1 MQNTVPSIKQE
12 PLDIAQSYKSIR
24 APQTPDHTD
33 VENHMPSQIN
43 ESRHIEQPES
53 SEPEKS
59 TPGKKRNNAQTS
71 LFPSRNENTSTTTI
85 HTHTQPKTKPK
96 STWSLGVSLG
106 NNLIASADNRNGFSN
121 LAPYASAEMAS
132 LPSEK
137 NLSNS
142 EGPVTT
148 PYQHIM
154 LQNIN
159 SHPKTDIKHHFPVSV
174 GITVQKELNNR
185 LALETGLVYT
195 YFVRLDCRR
204 SCILY
209 TKPATTLF
217 GNTVKTKLEFL
228 KKALFQ
234 SLPIGRRN
242 VGKMCS
248 RRTLRTIRNEQ
259 SSAVFQRR
267 DSAHK
272 PIAVVRIGIGRNL
285 FQTGVAYKPL
295 CRAWYCLLLRRWIG
309 HFDHS

>member
-12 PLDIAQSYKSIR
+12 PLDIIAQSYKPIR
-24 APQTPDHTD
+24 APQTPDCTD
-33 VENHMPSQIN
+33 VENHTPSQIN
-43 ESRHIEQPES
+43 ESRHIEQRES

-85 HTHTQPKTKPK
+85 HTHTQPKTK

-159 SHPKTDIKHHFPVSV
+159 SQPKTDIKHHFPVSV
-174 GITVQKELNNR
+174 GITVQKELNIY
-185 LALETGLVYT
+185 LS
-195 YFVRLDCRR
+195 FVRLDCRR

-259 SSAVFQRR
+259 SSAIFQRR

-272 PIAVVRIGIGRNL
+272 PIAVVRIGISRNI
-285 FQTGVAYKPL
+285 FQTGIAYKPL